1 MLYLMSYGHRREVLK
16 RGDPRLSARGWKVG
30 RGREIRTPDI
40 LLPKQARYQTALYP
54 DLYPPAQAP
63 APCFRRAHHTHQRRK
78 RQRRSAEIA
87 DWRCAKP
94 STLRAAHGTIICHKH
109 KEYRKMPALVLDGKS
124 LAAQSEADLLRRVAR
139 LKEISGGKTPIL
151 ATILVGDD
159 PASATYVKMKG
170 NACRRVGMDSLA
182 VEMPSS
188 TTTAQLLAKIEELN
202 SNPDVHGI
210 LLQHPVPPQVDERAC
225 FDAIALGKDVDGVTC
240 LGFGRMAMGEEAY
253 GCATPQGIMRI
264 LEHYKVDIEGKH
276 AVVVGRSPI
285 LGKPMAMMLLQKNAT
300 VTICHSRT
308 RDLPAIVAQAD
319 ILVGAVGKPE
329 FIKAAWVKAGAVVVD
344 AGYHPGGVGDIELSA
359 LIDKASAYTP
369 VPGGVGPMT
378 INTLIMQS
386 VESGE
391 KSLG

>member
-1 MLYLMSYGHRREVLK
+1 MS
-16 RGDPRLSARGWKVG
+16 
-30 RGREIRTPDI
+30 
-40 LLPKQARYQTALYP
+40 
-54 DLYPPAQAP
+54 
-63 APCFRRAHHTHQRRK
+63 
-78 RQRRSAEIA
+78 
-87 DWRCAKP
+87 
-94 STLRAAHGTIICHKH
+94 
-109 KEYRKMPALVLDGKS
+109 ALVLDGKT
-124 LAAQSEADLLRRVAR
+124 LAAKTEAELLQRVES
-139 LKEISGGKTPIL
+139 LKEKSKGKTPIL

-170 NACRRVGMDSLA
+170 NACRRVGMDSMA

-188 TTTAQLLAKIEELN
+188 TTTEQLLAQIEELN
-202 SNPDVHGI
+202 NNPDVHGI
-210 LLQHPVPPQVDERAC
+210 LLQHPVPEQIDERAC

-264 LEHYKVDIEGKH
+264 LESYDIEIEGKH

-308 RDLPAIVAQAD
+308 KDLPGIIAQAD

-329 FIKAAWVKAGAVVVD
+329 FIRADWVKEGAVVVD
-344 AGYHPGGVGDIELSA
+344 AGYHPGGVGDIELA
-359 LIDKASAYTP
+359 PLVDKASAYTP

-386 VESGE
+386 VQSGE